1 MKKREVE
8 RRKRKAYRIYNE
20 ALQKRQTKK
29 MMLSNFLN
37 VDKES
42 RRVMVAAVQRD
53 NVERDDFVKNTIERI
68 YELHGVGGP
77 LHIILDDENVEDHH
91 IMWCLTDV
99 VDDYKCD
106 NLTEDENQ
114 ELRDISRLCARYLL
128 EMSYSKRKKIIRQAT
143 SIMR

>member
-77 LHIILDDENVEDHH
+77 LHIILDDENVEINDSSFK
-91 IMWCLTDV
+91 
-99 VDDYKCD
+99 VDKID
-106 NLTEDENQ
+106 NSNLLKD
-114 ELRDISRLCARYLL
+114 LCIRNIFVK
-128 EMSYSKRKKIIRQAT
+128 MKKVKNVIQK
-143 SIMR
+143 